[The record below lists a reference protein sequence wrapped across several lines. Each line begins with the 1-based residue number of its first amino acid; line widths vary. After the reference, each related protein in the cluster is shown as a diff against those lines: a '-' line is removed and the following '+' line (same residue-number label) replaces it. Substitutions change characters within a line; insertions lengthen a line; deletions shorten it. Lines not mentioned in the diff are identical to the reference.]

1 MKVLKKWLHIKGKN
15 NFFRKEWVKMAAILS
30 IILIWVVVAIC
41 IKYMSKIGDRETFQI
56 YRIYA
61 ISVCIICT
69 ILVIYFSTHP

>member
-1 MKVLKKWLHIKGKN
+1 
-15 NFFRKEWVKMAAILS
+15 MAAILS

-41 IKYMSKIGDRETFQI
+41 IKYMSKIEDRETFQI